1 MMMMFE
7 NVVAGVVCV
16 CTVGVRALGRA
27 ARVGG
32 RTNQPA
38 TTTSRRGTGAPCT
51 SLSSLCATT
60 VNSSCASSWQESDQR
75 RLLGRGGL
83 TSEVSRQ
90 GSRGAWP
97 AWRGGGGG
105 TLQLVTAS
113 KCSRAAGRSSSSGI
127 SGLAGTGPTNPG
139 AHQLGTKS
147 TGDWWWPSDPWCSQS
162 DNPVEQQ
169 VWRERASGAM

>member
-1 MMMMFE
+1 M
-7 NVVAGVVCV
+7 
-16 CTVGVRALGRA
+16 CTVG
-27 ARVGG
+27 ARVGQSSASRWKDQPAGHHHQSERDG
-32 RTNQPA
+32 RTVHIVVVVVRDNCQQQL
-38 TTTSRRGTGAPCT
+38 CT
-51 SLSSLCATT
+51 
-60 VNSSCASSWQESDQR
+60 SWQESDQR

-97 AWRGGGGG
+97 AWRGGGGGG

>member
-1 MMMMFE
+1 M
-7 NVVAGVVCV
+7 
-16 CTVGVRALGRA
+16 CTVG
-27 ARVGG
+27 ARVGQSSASRWKDQPTGHHHQSERDG
-32 RTNQPA
+32 RTVHIVVVVVRDNCQQQL
-38 TTTSRRGTGAPCT
+38 CT
-51 SLSSLCATT
+51 S
-60 VNSSCASSWQESDQR
+60 WQGSDHR

-147 TGDWWWPSDPWCSQS
+147 TGDWWWPPDPWCSQS

>member
-1 MMMMFE
+1 M
-7 NVVAGVVCV
+7 CV
-16 CTVGVRALGRA
+16 YGGC
-27 ARVGG
+27 ARVGQSSAS
-32 RTNQPA
+32 RWKDQPA
-38 TTTSRRGTGAPCT
+38 GHHHQSERDGRAVHIGVVVVRDNCQQQLCT
-51 SLSSLCATT
+51 
-60 VNSSCASSWQESDQR
+60 SWQESDQR

-97 AWRGGGGG
+97 AWRGGGGGGG

>member
-1 MMMMFE
+1 M
-7 NVVAGVVCV
+7 CV
-16 CTVGVRALGRA
+16 RWVRALGRA

-51 SLSSLCATT
+51 SVSSLCATT
-60 VNSSCASSWQESDQR
+60 VNSSCASSWQGSDQR

-105 TLQLVTAS
+105 GTLQLVT
-113 KCSRAAGRSSSSGI
+113 AGRSSSSGI